1 MNFNHIKLKELDFD
15 LQATTTERG
24 REYLTPRGHSYPS
37 VTTVL
42 SEYNKKA
49 LFEWRER
56 VGAEEDGGGERGV
69 VASGEWQ
76 VTF

>member
-56 VGAEEDGGGERGV
+56 VGAEGR
-69 VASGEWQ
+69 
-76 VTF
+76 